1 MVIKIILNTKKGFL
15 KKIHLEFIIKMH
27 NLIAS
32 HFVIKFNQIELFES
46 KIQTDKS
53 NCKWFNM
60 IHNRHWILLFTLY
73 TAIIIIIWITIYSLH
88 NLSLTNLN
96 LTNTRI

>member
-1 MVIKIILNTKKGFL
+1 
-15 KKIHLEFIIKMH
+15 MH
-27 NLIAS
+27 NLIAF
-32 HFVIKFNQIELFES
+32 HFVIEFNQIELFES

-60 IHNRHWILLFTLY
+60 IHNRHWIFLFTLY